1 MPARSVAIAAGMAG
15 IYPAELPGGW
25 HIIGR
30 TALRLFDP
38 LNESRPALLQAGD
51 GVRFVIR

>member
-1 MPARSVAIAAGMAG
+1 MAG

-25 HIIGR
+25 HIIER
-30 TALRLFDP
+30 AALHLFDP

-51 GVRFVIR
+51 GIQFVIKTKPER